1 MSTIIEI
8 PSTLSKNKRGK
19 QFKEDLASIIA
30 DLGFSV
36 ELEKPYVIIGNTR
49 PIKLDIVVNSILS
62 IETKLYMDTNM
73 AYKYVAPMGDIQTDN
88 EVSPQHWAAICV
100 QDANGFP
107 WLQRHGVHCLAFE
120 PRRRSREVIKSV
132 HVNLTTLK
140 EFINAAITVQ

>member
-1 MSTIIEI
+1 MSTVIQI

-19 QFKEDLASIIA
+19 KFKEDLAAIIV

-36 ELEKPYVIIGNTR
+36 EIEKPYEIIGNTR

-73 AYKYVAPMGDIQTDN
+73 AYKYVAPMADIQTDN

-107 WLQRHGVHCLAFE
+107 WLQRHGVSCLAFE
-120 PRRRSREVIKSV
+120 HSRRAKEVIELV

-140 EFINAAITVQ
+140 AFIDASTSI

>member
-1 MSTIIEI
+1 MPTTIEI

-19 QFKEDLASIIA
+19 KFKEDLAAIII

-36 ELEKPYVIIGNTR
+36 EIEKPYKIIGNTR

-73 AYKYVAPMGDIQTDN
+73 AYKYVAPMADIQTDN
-88 EVSPQHWAAICV
+88 EVSPQYWAAICV

-107 WLQRHGVHCLAFE
+107 WLQRHDVSCLAFE
-120 PRRRSREVIKSV
+120 HLRRGKEVIELV

-140 EFINAAITVQ
+140 DFIDASTSI